1 MFESYEEAR
10 IYPGDRRG
18 QRQLDALLEKEIG
31 RASCRERVF
40 INV

>member
-18 QRQLDALLEKEIG
+18 QRQLDALLEKEGIRRDG
-31 RASCRERVF
+31 SLD
-40 INV
+40 